1 LTKFWYSSLLLT
13 HYISLAITIQRLV
26 DDWILSDSG
35 ASVTVAQSGAVFL
48 PFPTKEYTRSG
59 FYQTIGP
66 FAPLLF
72 TLGLLYPVSSTIRSI
87 VLEKELRQKELL
99 KMMSV
104 TELDIGW
111 SWFTSFYAFFAP
123 CGVLTAVFT
132 NLLYSSSSFVWL
144 LIFWQFTFIACI
156 VYCFFISAIST
167 RATRA
172 TLIGIMLFFIG
183 YFLPFIVDY
192 QDGSAAVIT
201 LLSLHPVTA
210 YTYGLI
216 MIGYLEDSGVGVQ
229 STTTTTS
236 DFPSG
241 YTFAQSLTM
250 LLSDSILWGLMSWY
264 LNRVLQG
271 DYGTSLK

>member
-1 LTKFWYSSLLLT
+1 MTKFWYSSLLLT

-26 DDWILSDSG
+26 DDWILKDSG

-87 VLEKELRQKELL
+87 VLEKELRQKELM

-123 CGVLTAVFT
+123 CGVLTGKTKYDV
-132 NLLYSSSSFVWL
+132 LLH
-144 LIFWQFTFIACI
+144 THMFIAVI
-156 VYCFFISAIST
+156 YYSQL
-167 RATRA
+167 
-172 TLIGIMLFFIG
+172 TLTL
-183 YFLPFIVDY
+183 YTLPHIY
-192 QDGSAAVIT
+192 YICNNCM
-201 LLSLHPVTA
+201 VT
-210 YTYGLI
+210 
-216 MIGYLEDSGVGVQ
+216 
-229 STTTTTS
+229 
-236 DFPSG
+236 
-241 YTFAQSLTM
+241 
-250 LLSDSILWGLMSWY
+250 
-264 LNRVLQG
+264 
-271 DYGTSLK
+271 